1 MGKAAGIALLVL
13 GLVIGPGTY
22 LGSRFFSGRVL
33 VEAPLTFAID
43 SEGRPQA
50 RFAFSLPADALP
62 AAVVVQV
69 SASHGPVVTP
79 ADLPV
84 DDWTLRVLK
93 DDRPIH
99 EQTMRLRSHTVEATP
114 ALVFKESI
122 ALDATQGSGNYVL
135 EVVPPAAPRMPPD
148 AVRVEVRA
156 GVTPADPT
164 WLVAGLVIL
173 AAGLVLLLSA

>member
-13 GLVIGPGTY
+13 GLLVGPGTY
-22 LGSRFFSGRVL
+22 LGSRFFSGHVL
-33 VEAPLTFAID
+33 VEAPLAFAIGTD
-43 SEGRPQA
+43 GRPGA

-79 ADLPV
+79 ANLPA

-93 DDRPIH
+93 DKHLIR

-114 ALVFKESI
+114 VLVFKESI
-122 ALDATQGSGNYVL
+122 ALDEAQEGGDYVL
-135 EVVPPAAPRMPPD
+135 EVVPPAAPRMAPD

-156 GVTPADPT
+156 GISPADPA
-164 WLVAGLVIL
+164 WLVAGLVLL
-173 AAGLVLLLSA
+173 AAGLALLLSA